1 MSNAQPAPVGDVL
14 RRSRTIW
21 ADGLRPRRRTGHSRP
36 ASPWAANRA
45 LARGIGYKGPRAD
58 LPQPNPTSVMNVRR
72 EPATH
77 SAAPSTVRWRILAVL
92 VFVSF
97 LSYLLRGNLS
107 IAAPS
112 MIADLQLTEIQWG
125 WIMAAF
131 PLGYALLQFPGGVWA
146 DRRGPRLTLTV
157 IALAWGVLVALTA
170 LVPGRELASL
180 AVVVGGLV
188 LVQFL
193 VGAVHAPVFPIV
205 VGAIERWFPRGGWA
219 LPNGLVSTGL
229 TLGLAATAALLPWLI
244 AAHGWRISF
253 LLLAPAA
260 LVGAALWW
268 WYGRDRPDEHDGVNA
283 GETAL
288 INAGR
293 AIEPAAQGAVP
304 AWRRVLGNR
313 DALFMMLSYSSMNFV
328 FYVVFSWGFYY
339 LVTIRGYSEQE
350 AGFLTSAQWIAG
362 GAGAAF
368 GGWLGDRL
376 CRRIG
381 LRWGCR
387 WPIIVGSTASAA
399 LLLGVAL
406 HPSAHVAALMLALC
420 FFFNQSTEG
429 AYAANAAAVGGR
441 HAGAAFGLLNTGANL
456 MGFVNALLLS
466 MVAAAVGW
474 PVAMALGAGFAMLA
488 VVFILLSR
496 ADRQMDQSD

>member
-1 MSNAQPAPVGDVL
+1 MNAASVL
-14 RRSRTIW
+14 ATP
-21 ADGLRPRRRTGHSRP
+21 GLRPT
-36 ASPWAANRA
+36 A
-45 LARGIGYKGPRAD
+45 
-58 LPQPNPTSVMNVRR
+58 
-72 EPATH
+72 
-77 SAAPSTVRWRILAVL
+77 VRWRILAVL
-92 VFVSF
+92 VFASF
-97 LSYLLRGNLS
+97 VSYLLRGNLS

-112 MIADLQLTEIQWG
+112 MIAGLALTEIQWG

-131 PLGYALLQFPGGVWA
+131 PLGYALLQFPGGLWG
-146 DRRGPRLTLTV
+146 DRRGPRFTLTV
-157 IALAWGVLVALTA
+157 IAVAWGVLIALTS
-170 LVPGRELASL
+170 LVPGRDAAPLAL
-180 AVVVGGLV
+180 VIGALV

-193 VGAVHAPVFPIV
+193 VGAAHAPVFPIV
-205 VGAIERWFPRGGWA
+205 VAAIERWFPRGGWT

-229 TLGLAATAALLPWLI
+229 TFGLAATAALLPWLI
-244 AAHGWRISF
+244 AQYGWRISF
-253 LLLAPAA
+253 VLLAPMA
-260 LVGAALWW
+260 LIGAALWW
-268 WYGRDRPDEHDGVNA
+268 WYGRDRPAEHPAVNA
-283 GETAL
+283 AEVAL
-288 INAGR
+288 VDAGR
-293 AIEPAAQGAVP
+293 EVDVHAAGAVP

-313 DALFMMLSYSSMNFV
+313 DALFMMLSYASMNFV

-362 GAGAAF
+362 GLGAAF

-387 WPIIVGSTASAA
+387 WPIIVGSTCSAL

-406 HPSAHVAALMLALC
+406 HPSAQAAAVMLALC

-441 HAGAAFGLLNTGANL
+441 HAGAAYGLLNTGANL

-466 MVAAAVGW
+466 SVAAVLGW

-488 VVFILLSR
+488 VVFILLSS